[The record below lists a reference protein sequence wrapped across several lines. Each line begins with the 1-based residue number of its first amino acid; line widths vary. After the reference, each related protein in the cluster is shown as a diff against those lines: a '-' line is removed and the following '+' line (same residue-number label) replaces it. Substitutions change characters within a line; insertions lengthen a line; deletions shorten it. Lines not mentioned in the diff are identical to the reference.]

1 MRKYEMFGKLN
12 PDGVIVYA
20 DDQFINRQFLQ
31 ISLEESQVAN
41 RCHIFQD
48 GQQVLDFFDS
58 VIATIEESS
67 SGKECVQP
75 ISLLLLDINM
85 PIVDG
90 LQTTKLMQ

>member
-1 MRKYEMFGKLN
+1 MSDLSQRANHQSIIKMFDEMRQYEMFGKLN

-48 GQQVLDFFDS
+48 G
-58 VIATIEESS
+58 
-67 SGKECVQP
+67 
-75 ISLLLLDINM
+75 
-85 PIVDG
+85 
-90 LQTTKLMQ
+90 